1 MNEYTIETEKK
12 ETSYGLERFRKT
24 FWRRKDLSCFLGI
37 EKTWAKRGKKGI
49 VFQEEKWGNKNT
61 TVSLLLGA
69 EG

>member
-37 EKTWAKRGKKGI
+37 EKTWAKREKKGE
-49 VFQEEKWGNKNT
+49 QKYHCKPAAW
-61 TVSLLLGA
+61 S
-69 EG
+69 